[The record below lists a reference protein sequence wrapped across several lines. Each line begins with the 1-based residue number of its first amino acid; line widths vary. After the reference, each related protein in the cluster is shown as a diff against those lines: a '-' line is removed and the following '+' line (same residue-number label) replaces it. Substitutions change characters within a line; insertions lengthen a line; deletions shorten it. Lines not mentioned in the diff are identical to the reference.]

1 MVTRLLSLVALL
13 RASADDPRPDGQL
26 LAAFVDAQDEQAF
39 AQLVGRHAGVVWGIC
54 RRTLGHT
61 QDAED
66 AFQATVLVL
75 ALRGRRV
82 LGHPSIGRW
91 LYGVAVRVANKAR
104 VMVAKRQ
111 DRERRA
117 AKSEREFP
125 PPTEPDLTA
134 VLDEELDRLGEQ
146 ERLPIVLCDVQ
157 GLSRAAAAARLGW
170 TEGCLSGRLHRARQR
185 LADRLRA
192 RGVAPAVAITTFA
205 LGGTVAPSHLVAASV
220 AAARTVSIHG
230 FPPVGVSA
238 TIADLARAVLQE
250 MTMRTLK
257 KVLLTAVLTGVLS
270 VGLFGGFGSG
280 AGTVTA
286 APVPVAKEKESTEV
300 TPAMAGLLRHR
311 KVLKELKCTPE
322 QRVAIED
329 HFDEQ
334 GSGDPLTDLADAI
347 RGAIPP
353 GGGVNPNALPQ
364 QIEQGLQNKKDA
376 AAATTVGVAGKVLKP
391 TQVARLA
398 QIELQARGAEAF
410 TDPKVEEA
418 LKLTDDQKKA
428 VREEVSKAKG
438 DPGDGLGLGK
448 GIAAALGLGDGTAPA
463 TKRKAYEAIEGG
475 LTKTQRDEWRKLAGE
490 PVGFDPFALG
500 QGVTG
505 GGVKVINGGV
515 QVIPVGPGGAIPG
528 LPGGIPGLPG
538 VIPPPQKKE

>member
-1 MVTRLLSLVALL
+1 MVTQLLSLVALL
-13 RASADDPRPDGQL
+13 RASADDPRPDDQL

-117 AKSEREFP
+117 ARSEREFP

-220 AAARTVSIHG
+220 AAAVTVSIHG

-238 TIADLARAVLQE
+238 TIADLARAVLRE

-270 VGLFGGFGSG
+270 VGLFGGLGSG

-300 TPAMAGLLRHR
+300 TPAMAELLKHR

-334 GSGDPLTDLADAI
+334 GGETNPLADLVDAV
-347 RGAIPP
+347 RRAVPP

-364 QIEQGLQNKKDA
+364 QIEKAVQDKKDVV
-376 AAATTVGVAGKVLKP
+376 AATTVGVAGKVLKP

-398 QIELQARGAEAF
+398 QIELQNRGAEAF
-410 TDPKVEEA
+410 TDPKVEET
-418 LKLTDDQKKA
+418 LKLTDDQKKV

-438 DPGDGLGLGK
+438 DPGNGVGK
-448 GIAAALGLGDGTAPA
+448 GIAAALGLGDGTDVAA
-463 TKRKAYEAIEGG
+463 KRKAYEAIEGG
-475 LTKTQRDEWRKLAGE
+475 LTKVQRDEWRKLAGE
-490 PVGFDPFALG
+490 AVGFDLFALG
-500 QGVTG
+500 QGGLG
-505 GGVKVINGGV
+505 GGVINGGV

-528 LPGGIPGLPG
+528 LPGVIPGIPPQ
-538 VIPPPQKKE
+538 PPKKEKDD